1 VATLNKIIVIGHIG
15 KDAKV
20 GETKAGNPLASFT
33 IATDRS
39 KKVGDQWETT
49 PEWHTVIC
57 YGDLAKS
64 AEKVTKGSLVMVEG
78 RIQRNESE
86 EAYDPYFIVA
96 SRILVIQY
104 KGDRQAEAPASSP
117 KESFE
122 DLPF

>member
-1 VATLNKIIVIGHIG
+1 MATVNKVIIVGHVG

-20 GETKAGNPLASFT
+20 SETKTGTPITSFT

-39 KKVGDQWETT
+39 RKVGDTWESTA
-49 PEWHTVIC
+49 EWHTVIT
-57 YGDLAKS
+57 YGDVAKS
-64 AEKVTKGSLVMVEG
+64 AERITKGSLVMVEG

-86 EAYDPYFIVA
+86 QAHDPYFIVG
-96 SRILVIQY
+96 SRVLTIQY
-104 KGDRQAEAPASSP
+104 KGERQAESAPAP